1 MELHLYDSVIFAAAT
16 MQFILATGFNIT
28 CLLQLIKGF
37 ITEGNT
43 PDGPLLY
50 FRNAGS
56 LEHVIQEG
64 LYFTNVRHAST
75 VSYSLTI
82 PQSIIGDGILV
93 CEITLAH
100 ALSY

>member
-1 MELHLYDSVIFAAAT
+1 MELHLSDSVIFAAAT
-16 MQFILATGFNIT
+16 MQFILATSFNIT

-56 LEHVIQEG
+56 LEHVIQTG
-64 LYFTNVRHAST
+64 LYFTNVRHASI

-93 CEITLAH
+93 CKITLAH
-100 ALSY
+100 TLSY